1 MWLYFPLFCG
11 WKKKSSFHHVLFIT
25 WAINSRV
32 LHLLH
37 RITTHIVNI
46 QHVTLQLFRIFV
58 PVFFYLHKYHLLIK
72 VIKPS
77 TSHRNNLDGTPE
89 VTSQNSSFNYLIIR
103 IIIVIIIA
111 LMVTFL
117 CIIRKLIMEL
127 SCFAVGR
134 SYPSFNACY
143 LLFGALL
150 WGTTYSFTWPHN

>member
-1 MWLYFPLFCG
+1 MSYKFT
-11 WKKKSSFHHVLFIT
+11 SSSSPTQNYNTYCKHPTGHPST
-25 WAINSRV
+25 
-32 LHLLH
+32 
-37 RITTHIVNI
+37 I
-46 QHVTLQLFRIFV
+46 QDLCT
-58 PVFFYLHKYHLLIK
+58 FFFFFNLHKYHLLIK

-103 IIIVIIIA
+103 IIIIIIIA

-150 WGTTYSFTWPHN
+150 